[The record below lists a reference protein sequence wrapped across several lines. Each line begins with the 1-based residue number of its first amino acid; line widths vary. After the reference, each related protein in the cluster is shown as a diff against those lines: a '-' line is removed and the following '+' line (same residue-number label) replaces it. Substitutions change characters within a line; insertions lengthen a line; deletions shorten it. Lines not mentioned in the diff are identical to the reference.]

1 MSIKN
6 KIKKTIYLQKLRRG
20 PLTFTF
26 TKRDGTTRVLT
37 GTLRNAPETSGGPR
51 KHTDDIITL
60 FDVDIQD
67 WRSIRLD
74 SIQEVK
80 EA

>member
-1 MSIKN
+1 MSIIN
-6 KIKKTIYLQKLRRG
+6 KVKKTIYLQKLQKG
-20 PLTFTF
+20 ALTFTF

-37 GTLRNAPETSGGPR
+37 GTLRNVPMTSEGHR

-80 EA
+80 QA

>member
-1 MSIKN
+1 MLN
-6 KIKKTIYLQKLRRG
+6 TIKKDIYLHKLQKG
-20 PLTFTF
+20 ALTFTF

-51 KHTDDIITL
+51 HNTDDIITL
-60 FDVDIQD
+60 FDVDIQQ